1 MEENK
6 KELMAEL
13 KDWVKNEREPRFWDT
28 AKRLNILIMI
38 LDLPKEQKDFL
49 IHSII
54 MLVKMAQME
63 AFRDGLRRRRREK
76 EGERRG

>member
-13 KDWVKNEREPRFWDT
+13 KDWVKNEREPRFWDI

-49 IHSII
+49 VHSII